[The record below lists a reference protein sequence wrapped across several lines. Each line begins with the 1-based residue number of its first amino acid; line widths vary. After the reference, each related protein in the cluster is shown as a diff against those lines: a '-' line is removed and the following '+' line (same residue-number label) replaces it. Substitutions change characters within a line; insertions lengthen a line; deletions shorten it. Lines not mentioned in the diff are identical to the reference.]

1 MIAKIMH
8 QDSVYYSPVLA
19 VSLRQ
24 RFYKAVVFD
33 SNYEELIVVDIFN
46 IKDMKHTVLFMDF
59 DTTDFSVKDDSLKS
73 YWDDPNIFQKIQSK
87 KYSEVMLEEAKKIL
101 AQMRIREYT
110 DVRSQSDLEA
120 LEINSGSFH
129 DGYILGMTEKN
140 DLLEILLDTSW
151 GALIVLRCTGILE
164 NTLQIGAL
172 FSYADMRLGDGCIE
186 IAWNVMGN
194 GEEWVLKV
202 ENLAF
207 HPMFEQRI
215 SVAQTEFSV
224 AKGQFI
230 MKQKDKAQPVI
241 IEPKNLDILDFSA
254 RNVLG
259 YLELDDTVSRCFI
272 FAGDVV
278 YSFHQYSDNRK
289 AFEKATLCLQKLRDD
304 CQAQGMSF
312 DVHPA
317 CDECWESYEHDYGQ
331 LLFSQGYG
339 RRQELEFMCKPI
351 FLGLALYNAAWLTIQ
366 MLNPEMKWSVYLVM
380 GLGITGVFLLVCL
393 AVYFAAAVREKRS
406 GKANENMLEIYEN
419 GIKYDSYGTAFNTD
433 YKSILSVVHKK
444 RICIHTTFGKFE
456 LYRSKQD
463 PVIYDLIAQ
472 RVEQAKERSQ
482 E

>member
-1 MIAKIMH
+1 M
-8 QDSVYYSPVLA
+8 
-19 VSLRQ
+19 
-24 RFYKAVVFD
+24 FD
-33 SNYEELIVVDIFN
+33 SNFEELIVVDIL
-46 IKDMKHTVLFMDF
+46 KGMKHIVLFTDF
-59 DTTDFSVKDDSLKS
+59 DTTGFAIKDDLLKS
-73 YWDDPNIFQKIQSK
+73 YWNDRNIFHRIQYKQYTSG
-87 KYSEVMLEEAKKIL
+87 MLEDAKQL
-101 AQMRIREYT
+101 LSQMQIQAFT
-110 DVRSQSDLEA
+110 PIKTKSDLEA

-140 DLLEILLDTSW
+140 GTLEIMLDTSW
-151 GALIVLRCTGILE
+151 GSLILLRCRGVLE
-164 NTLQIGAL
+164 NTLQFRAL
-172 FSYADMRLGDGCIE
+172 LLHADMRLGDGCVE
-186 IAWNVMGN
+186 ITWDVMDS
-194 GEEWVLKV
+194 GEEWTLKA
-202 ENLAF
+202 EHIAF
-207 HPMFEQRI
+207 QSLFEQRV
-215 SVAQTEFSV
+215 SFPGAEFSV
-224 AKGQFI
+224 ADGQLILQQKGEA
-230 MKQKDKAQPVI
+230 KPVGI
-241 IEPKNLDILDFSA
+241 DPQNLDVLDF
-254 RNVLG
+254 RGRKVLG
-259 YLELDDTVSRCFI
+259 YLGMDDTVSRCLI

-289 AFEKATLCLQKLRDD
+289 AFEKASLCLQKLRDD

-351 FLGLALYNAAWLTIQ
+351 FLGLALYNAVWLTIQ

-380 GLGITGVFLLVCL
+380 GLGIAGVFLLVCL

-406 GKANENMLEIYEN
+406 GKANEKKLEIYEN

-433 YKSILSVVHKK
+433 YKSIQSVVHKK
-444 RICIHTTFGKFE
+444 RICVHTTFGKFE